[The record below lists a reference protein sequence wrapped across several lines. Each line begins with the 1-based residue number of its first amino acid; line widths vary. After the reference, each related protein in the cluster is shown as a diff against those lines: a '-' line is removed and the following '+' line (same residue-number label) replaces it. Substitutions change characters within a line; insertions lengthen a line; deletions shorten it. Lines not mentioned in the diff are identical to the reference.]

1 MFNPPKIHWPKDA
14 PRHTHLAKALK
25 AAEFLGDDAGLA
37 YLHACVVAEI
47 EINADRADSR
57 LRGAVA
63 EFIYTI
69 DILVAERASS

>member
-1 MFNPPKIHWPKDA
+1 MFNPPKINWPRDA
-14 PRHTHLAKALK
+14 PKHSHLAKALK
-25 AAEFLGDDAGLA
+25 AAEFLGNEAGLA

-47 EINADRADSR
+47 EIDAERADSR

-69 DILVAERASS
+69 DTLVAERASS